1 MDFFD
6 ESINSTQKSF
16 NFLEN
21 VKNADQTF
29 NETNDSDKILES
41 VNIPS
46 ALKTERVPTRN
57 LRWWNERNRE
67 ATAGNPILVGAHL
80 NI

>member
-16 NFLEN
+16 NFVEN

-29 NETNDSDKILES
+29 NETKRFQNGT
-41 VNIPS
+41 N
-46 ALKTERVPTRN
+46 
-57 LRWWNERNRE
+57 
-67 ATAGNPILVGAHL
+67 
-80 NI
+80 

>member
-1 MDFFD
+1 MEMDFFD

-16 NFLEN
+16 NFVEN

-57 LRWWNERNRE
+57 LRWWNEK
-67 ATAGNPILVGAHL
+67 VVK
-80 NI
+80 